1 MKKYLGLWALLVIG
15 VWGCAGSSTGN
26 PADAKVVVPKG
37 AQLVMSDAPR
47 QTEPTSD
54 DTAIKTLGSDNRAFA
69 FDLYTNLAK
78 DNTNLF
84 FSPFSI
90 SVALAMTY
98 AGAENQTESEMK
110 QTLHFSLPEPNL
122 HDAFDAT
129 DRALKERA
137 TQVAP
142 VSKNSTTSVEGGDGF
157 TLNIFNQAWGQ
168 KDFHFLDSY
177 LDVLATYYGAGLFL
191 VDFADSEPARKLING
206 WVYEQTMKKVKDL
219 LPAGSID
226 SNTALV
232 LTNAIYFKASW
243 QSKFNP
249 NQTKDGVFHA
259 PEADRTV
266 PMMHKTLLEASY
278 AEGDGYQAV
287 ELPYLSESVRMLVLL
302 PAEGK
307 FDTVAS
313 GLNDAFLQQVLSAMS
328 ETFVILTMPRFT
340 FESENKLSHS
350 LKALGMVSAFEDADF
365 SGINRTGGIWIDEV
379 YHKAFI
385 AVDEEGTEAA
395 AATAVGMKAGVGM
408 ENKTVTLDRPFIF
421 LIYDEPTG
429 QVLFLGHLKDPAP

>member
-1 MKKYLGLWALLVIG
+1 MKKYLGLSALLVIG
-15 VWGCAGSSTGN
+15 VLGCAGSSTGN

-69 FDLYTNLAK
+69 FDLYATLAK
-78 DNTNLF
+78 DKTNLF

-98 AGAENQTESEMK
+98 AGAENQTASEMK

-137 TQVAP
+137 TQVAS
-142 VSKNSTTSVEGGDGF
+142 VGKNSTTSVEGGDGF
-157 TLNIFNQAWGQ
+157 TLNIVNQAWGQ
-168 KDFHFLDSY
+168 KGYDFVDSY
-177 LDVLATYYGAGLFL
+177 LDVLATYYGAGMFL
-191 VDFADSEPARKLING
+191 VSFADSEPTRKLIND
-206 WVYEQTMKKVKDL
+206 WVSEQTMERIKDL
-219 LPAGSID
+219 LPPGSID
-226 SNTALV
+226 PLTSLV

-243 QSKFNP
+243 IDKFDP
-249 NQTKDGVFHA
+249 SQTKDSVFHA
-259 PEADRTV
+259 PDADRTV
-266 PMMHKTLLEASY
+266 PMMHKTLHDASY

-307 FDTVAS
+307 FDTIAS

-328 ETFVILTMPRFT
+328 ESSVILTMPRFT
-340 FESENKLSHS
+340 FESENT
-350 LKALGMVSAFEDADF
+350 LKAPLQALGMVNAFADADF
-365 SGINRTGGIWIDEV
+365 SGINSTDKLWIDEV

-395 AATAVGMKAGVGM
+395 AATAVVLTGKAAM

-421 LIYDEPTG
+421 LIYDNPTG